1 LTKKESH
8 CKASSDFCVLK
19 LSNSRA
25 VEEIYKQSC
34 GIPRMINRFCEK
46 SLMYAYQ
53 QRKRLIDDHM
63 VKYVSEH
70 ENIIVM

>member
-1 LTKKESH
+1 
-8 CKASSDFCVLK
+8 
-19 LSNSRA
+19 
-25 VEEIYKQSC
+25 
-34 GIPRMINRFCEK
+34 MINRFCEK